1 MPPRVRVFRV
11 RNQRFAEGQAEHTS
25 DTGDRLLAGEIGNM
39 DESVVERSEDVGNAK
54 HQLAL
59 SNLRTER
66 NGVFLFGYLGLLGRL

>member
-1 MPPRVRVFRV
+1 VILEFR
-11 RNQRFAEGQAEHTS
+11 TS
-25 DTGDRLLAGEIGNM
+25 NTGDGFLARQIGDM